1 MATKKKTTQAERV
14 AGSASKN
21 TKSPSAKSKQKQDV
35 VKETAPQ
42 EAPKQERK
50 PKEQIPNRLIS
61 SLIFLILFVVFL
73 VVLLKP
79 DGVLTKLVYQY
90 VVLGMFGSIAFY
102 FSIPAFLYM
111 FFIHAFSGKRPILM
125 RSICLGAFVLICGCI
140 SHLLMPTGEIG
151 KGLHFI
157 ADLYM
162 GGIRG
167 NTAGLICGTVAMLL
181 RWLCG
186 DIIAMIILIVSAILT
201 LLGSMQ
207 ITIPSIVRAVRNR
220 PRAEWEDEKA
230 KEEKPEPAAL
240 VVNHIAKKR
249 IEYVESKQKQQEEQ
263 LQIEMDQVQ
272 NAKKNKKVLSKGD
285 EIMRQIEEDTS
296 QPVAA
301 SEIPFE
307 MPKETVTEPSSM
319 PAPIAAIF

>member
-14 AGSASKN
+14 TSSASKN
-21 TKSPSAKSKQKQDV
+21 SKSASINSKQSKNVPMKTEPQ
-35 VKETAPQ
+35 ETA
-42 EAPKQERK
+42 KQERK
-50 PKEQIPNRLIS
+50 PKEQIPSRLIS
-61 SLIFLILFVVFL
+61 SLIFLTLFVVFL

-90 VVLGMFGSIAFY
+90 LVLGMFGSIAFY

-125 RSICLGAFVLICGCI
+125 RSICLGGFVLICGCI

-151 KGLHFI
+151 KGLHFV
-157 ADLYM
+157 ADLYR
-162 GGIRG
+162 GGIHG
-167 NTAGLICGTVAMLL
+167 NTAGLICGSVSMLL

-220 PRAEWEDEKA
+220 PRAEWEDEQAQK
-230 KEEKPEPAAL
+230 EKPEPAVL

-249 IEYVESKQKQQEEQ
+249 IEYVENKQK
-263 LQIEMDQVQ
+263 
-272 NAKKNKKVLSKGD
+272 
-285 EIMRQIEEDTS
+285 
-296 QPVAA
+296 P
-301 SEIPFE
+301 
-307 MPKETVTEPSSM
+307 
-319 PAPIAAIF
+319 